1 MDMSYAKK
9 ARYEELKP
17 RIYETIQY
25 LNEHPKLGQ
34 TSILLDWEELSTIY
48 FALDRAH
55 PQRPDEWSMNG
66 YERRVCPNCGAG
78 DSINAPYCKWCG
90 QAIDW
95 SDDYAE

>member
-1 MDMSYAKK
+1 MLNDKYG
-9 ARYEELKP
+9 YEELKST
-17 RIYETIQY
+17 IYDSIQFLKQY
-25 LNEHPKLGQ
+25 PHAVEESGRTPVAL
-34 TSILLDWEELSTIY
+34 TSKQLSAIY

-66 YERRVCPNCGAG
+66 YERKVCPNCGAG

-95 SDDYAE
+95 EVE